1 MDYGIQPQAGLRE
14 VETFR
19 LPADADGGCWKEPG
33 VFTAGSVAAMFLAP
47 AFAFAESG
55 PVSPPGLFRH
65 LQYICSGIDNSYNC
79 AKAVE
84 ADRFRKGIAGVSRN
98 GRDLVIKVGA
108 SQATV
113 FQDVGRGESTRGAR
127 YSYVDYFPS
136 IRSHVVY
143 VQYYEGGDFLL
154 VDKDSG
160 RKVPIWSIPIPS
172 PDSSR
177 FMTAT
182 AAIAYGSNGLQV
194 WRMTPEGPVLEW
206 SHEATG
212 WGPGAVQWLDGSTI
226 AVSTDGL
233 ADEVTLPADFPKSIG
248 ISFRNKLWVIEG
260 LPR

>member
-33 VFTAGSVAAMFLAP
+33 VFTAGLVGAMFLAP
-47 AFAFAESG
+47 AIAFAESG

-143 VQYYEGGDFLL
+143 VQYYEGGRLL
-154 VDKDSG
+154 IGRQGFRQEGARLVNSDSF
-160 RKVPIWSIPIPS
+160 
-172 PDSSR
+172 SR
-177 FMTAT
+177 FFT
-182 AAIAYGSNGLQV
+182 IHDGDGRHRI
-194 WRMTPEGPVLEW
+194 W
-206 SHEATG
+206 
-212 WGPGAVQWLDGSTI
+212 VQWTS
-226 AVSTDGL
+226 GL
-233 ADEVTLPADFPKSIG
+233 AHDTRRSRTRV
-248 ISFRNKLWVIEG
+248 V
-260 LPR
+260 PRGNGMGTWGGSVARRVNDRRLHGWPCR